1 MTRIGL
7 EEGDL
12 TRIDSD
18 AIVNAANTELRLGA
32 GVAGAIR
39 EAGGPSIQ
47 DECDRHGPLPLGA
60 VALTGGGRLP
70 ARFVI
75 HAAVLALGSAPS
87 DESVRDAAR
96 NSLELAARHG
106 LRSIAF
112 PALGT
117 GVGGFSMQ
125 RCAEILLDEA
135 QRHAN
140 GESSLEEIRFVLFGE
155 PAYRIFEQVL
165 DAGRIRA
172 QMEKLRR

>member
-18 AIVNAANTELRLGA
+18 AIVNAANTDLQLGA

-39 EAGGPSIQ
+39 EAGGTSIQ
-47 DECDRHGPLPLGA
+47 DECDRHGPVPLGG
-60 VALTGGGRLP
+60 VALTGAGKLP

-75 HAAVLALGSAPS
+75 HAAVLRLGSAPTE
-87 DESVRDAAR
+87 ESLRDSAH

-106 LRSIAF
+106 LRSIAV

-117 GVGGFSMQ
+117 GVGGFPMQ

-135 QRHAN
+135 QRHAD

-165 DAGRIRA
+165 DAGRIRE
-172 QMEKLRR
+172 QLEKLRR

>member
-1 MTRIGL
+1 MTRIRL

-12 TRIDSD
+12 TRADAD
-18 AIVNAANTELRLGA
+18 AIVNAANTDLQLGA

-47 DECDRHGPLPLGA
+47 RECDRHGPVPLGGA
-60 VALTGGGRLP
+60 ALTGAGELP
-70 ARFVI
+70 ARHVI
-75 HAAVLALGSAPS
+75 HAASMQLGSAPTEQS
-87 DESVRDAAR
+87 LRDATR
-96 NSLELAARHG
+96 HSLELAAEHG

-117 GVGGFSMQ
+117 GVGGFPMQ
-125 RCAEILLDEA
+125 RSAEILVEEA
-135 QRHAN
+135 QRHAA
-140 GESSLEEIRFVLFGE
+140 GATSLEEIRFVLFGE

-172 QMEKLRR
+172 QLEKLRR